1 MSHEI
6 DKLLGAVSAK
16 LDRDAPPISLD
27 EIVGGEPTMAVPT
40 TVVQLRPAQ
49 SEGPDRATHIRRR
62 VMVVAAALLLVTGG
76 AIAVATRNSQST
88 APVAE
93 PATAAPSSSTAATA
107 TTVTTIVETT
117 QPIVKTSLTQT
128 LAKGA
133 KNDDVKAVQQR
144 LTDLG
149 FAPGPIDGIFGSG
162 TQQAVWA
169 YEKLVLK
176 TPRAKATG
184 KVTDEMWQGMQDRV
198 AITPRRPTPGK
209 THMEIYIP
217 EQVAVVFVNDAPKLI
232 AHISTGVQNPDG
244 TPQQWC
250 ETLNYDT
257 DKNGEP
263 LATPVTKQECA
274 EAKTPGGVFAF
285 TRRYAGKRVG
295 PLGGMMNPVY
305 FNYGIAVHGAD
316 NVPLEPASHG
326 CVRLNQT
333 IAKFFPSLVKTGDA
347 VFVWGQ
353 DGKQPEDYS
362 KRESLPSFNR
372 PDPNATTTT
381 TTTTTTAPPTTTAPT
396 TVPTPTTTPTATT
409 VAPVTVVPVAPPT
422 ATTTAAVPIGG
433 G

>member
-27 EIVGGEPTMAVPT
+27 EIVGGAPTQAVPT
-40 TVVQLRPAQ
+40 TVVPLRPSQ
-49 SEGPDRATHIRRR
+49 NEGPDRATHIRRR
-62 VMVVAAALLLVTGG
+62 LMVAAAALLLVSGG
-76 AIAVATRNSQST
+76 AIAVATRSNRQT
-88 APVAE
+88 ASIAAPGI
-93 PATAAPSSSTAATA
+93 TASPSSSTAATA
-107 TTVTTIVETT
+107 TTSTTVATT
-117 QPIVKTSLTQT
+117 QPIVKTSLAQT

-133 KNDDVKAVQQR
+133 KNDDVTAVQQR

-184 KVTDEMWQGMQDRV
+184 KVTDEMWQGMQVPV

-217 EQVAVVFVNDAPKLI
+217 EQVAVVFANDVPKLI

-250 ETLNYDT
+250 ETLKYDT

-285 TRRYAGKRVG
+285 TRRYEGKRVG

-353 DGKQPEDYS
+353 DGRQPEDYT

-381 TTTTTTAPPTTTAPT
+381 TTTTAPPTTTAPT
-396 TVPTPTTTPTATT
+396 PTTTPAATT
-409 VAPVTVVPVAPPT
+409 VAPVTVAPVAPPT
-422 ATTTAAVPIGG
+422 ATTTAAPTPIAGG
-433 G
+433 